1 MHNFSGFHYKSDFMD
16 LSISHLVE
24 DLDLL
29 TMSTKHSK
37 LNNAETD
44 VLADILIHQK
54 KSSLSLKERLNF
66 LYPMIDDHSKE
77 LPTKLSITE
86 KSILA
91 DIDSTNA
98 FRVNYLSEL
107 VTSEMGDNNNGC
119 VRSEN
124 PIPLTSGIYYF
135 EMKVLR
141 KGRHKRTYIGLTS
154 PEYNLHRAPG
164 WDIDGYGYHGD
175 DGKIFSGTNPSGMG
189 QPYGPTFSTNDIVG
203 CGINFENQTCFF
215 TLNGNYLGVAF
226 RNMPV
231 SNNLYPTVGVG
242 SDNDSVEVN
251 FGQFPFMYDIK
262 MEQLLHSA
270 HSLDLKMA
278 RKHSIK
284 RKFR

>member
-1 MHNFSGFHYKSDFMD
+1 
-16 LSISHLVE
+16 
-24 DLDLL
+24 
-29 TMSTKHSK
+29 MSTKHSK
-37 LNNAETD
+37 LNNEETD

-54 KSSLSLKERLNF
+54 KSSLSLEERLNF
-66 LYPMIDDHSKE
+66 LYPMIDDYSKE
-77 LPTKLSITE
+77 LPTKLSLND

-107 VTSEMGDNNNGC
+107 VTPEMGNDNGGC

-124 PIPLTSGIYYF
+124 AIPLTAGIYYF

-141 KGRHKRTYIGLTS
+141 EGRQKRTYIGLTS
-154 PEYNLHRAPG
+154 SEYDLHRAPG
-164 WDIDGYGYHGD
+164 WDMDGYGYHGH
-175 DGKIFSGTNPSGMG
+175 DGKIFNGTSGKR
-189 QPYGPTFSTNDIVG
+189 QRYGPSFSTNDIVG

-226 RNMPV
+226 RNMPI
-231 SNNLYPTVGVG
+231 SPDLYPTVGVG
-242 SDNDSVEVN
+242 YDNDSVEVN

-270 HSLDLKMA
+270 HSLDLKMI
-278 RKHSIK
+278 RKQCTQ
-284 RKFR
+284 RRFR